1 MTLYVIQRLVQSI
14 AVLLAVSV
22 AVFLAVYAVGN
33 PADLLIS
40 PQATQFERQELIM
53 RLGLDQPLWMQYLTF
68 LWNALHGDLGTS
80 FAHGEPAVQ
89 LILSRMPA
97 TFELVILSLLLASA

>member
-40 PQATQFERQELIM
+40 PQAT
-53 RLGLDQPLWMQYLTF
+53 
-68 LWNALHGDLGTS
+68 
-80 FAHGEPAVQ
+80 
-89 LILSRMPA
+89 
-97 TFELVILSLLLASA
+97 